1 MELHIKLIDIKE
13 LGMFLVKKVLFSQ
26 GIGIHDC
33 RCLFSWETLLCF
45 SKYVASRHGEQK
57 YEKKASVYNIKLLDC
72 YSDSAWAY
80 MFVCFPH
87 ITDDLHVSHKKVS
100 FITLMLVLDFYC
112 FY

>member
-1 MELHIKLIDIKE
+1 MTVDVYFPERHYYASVS
-13 LGMFLVKKVLFSQ
+13 M
-26 GIGIHDC
+26 
-33 RCLFSWETLLCF
+33 LLLDMVNRNT
-45 SKYVASRHGEQK
+45 KG
-57 YEKKASVYNIKLLDC
+57 EKKASVYNIKLLDC